1 MYTVGYRM
9 RTDTAAATAAMGSSR
24 AGVSSAAGTESSA
37 DLIDIDTYR
46 QIMKSFLEMRRYQTA
61 LFWAEKVTV
70 LSNNDPLDVYWQAQC
85 MFLLREFH
93 RAAYVIRSRGL
104 DKKNLLCHYLAAEC
118 LAEAKEYQEALDI
131 FHSIDCETLPISNP
145 VGIGA
150 SNRKDDSTNTGSD
163 SVYDEP
169 NKNDVLASIYFLK
182 GKILEA
188 MDNRILAMDCYVQAL
203 HKSVYCSEALDA
215 LVQHEMLM
223 AWEEKELM
231 QHIPLEQQ
239 CSEAERKILKR
250 LYESKLKKYYESI
263 APQTNI
269 EQTPVGTMSS
279 DLLHELTEKMKNSKN
294 IECNKS
300 STTGTGGGGGGGGP
314 SKCFATPMPTTKL
327 MSPANKILDEIRNT
341 PSYLIQSSLS
351 RVSSTVAGSASGGG
365 AAAVGKE
372 TPYRINRPI
381 SMQSPSAIAV
391 QHCFDRLE
399 NCVDLVVS
407 QAEKHFY
414 NCDYKKCMKIIDE
427 ILKRD
432 PYHKRS
438 LTVQIGCLME
448 MKDFNKLFY
457 VAHKLVDFYP
467 DDAIS
472 WYAVGCYYDL
482 IGKSDP
488 ARRYLSKATS
498 LDRLY
503 GPAWLAY
510 GHSFAKEN
518 EHDQAMA
525 AYFKATQL
533 MRGCHLPLLYI
544 GVECGLTKNL
554 EMAEKFFYQAMSIAP
569 LDVYVLHELG
579 VIKFEYELYESAEEV
594 FRTTLDMVQSMAKA
608 NREPI
613 SVRWEPL
620 LNNLGHCCRKNKKYE
635 EALEFHRRALFLKPQ
650 SAPTYTAIGFVQ
662 SLMGSLDEAV
672 ESFHKSLSLKRDD
685 VFTTTILKY
694 VIEDLAEE
702 TPLPFFAGDGED
714 IDLEDKEGDG
724 DDEDGSELRDD
735 EMSGCGG
742 GGKIASGTQGPG
754 TAAGSETA
762 PSRLKLKFDEYDSN
776 ASPVSDTSA
785 DDMSMDL

>member
-1 MYTVGYRM
+1 MPKSRVSYEKKEFEM
-9 RTDTAAATAAMGSSR
+9 RTDTAAAGNNRNIAGGSTTNDHATDSLVEVD
-24 AGVSSAAGTESSA
+24 A
-37 DLIDIDTYR
+37 YR
-46 QIMKSFLEMRRYQTA
+46 RIMKSFMDMRRYQTA

-70 LSNNDPLDVYWQAQC
+70 LSNNEPKDVYWQAQC
-85 MFLLREFH
+85 MFLLREYH
-93 RAAYVIRSRGL
+93 RAAYIIRSRGL
-104 DKKNLLCHYLAAEC
+104 DKQNLLCHYLAAEC
-118 LAEAKEYQEALDI
+118 LAEAKEYQEALDVLN
-131 FHSIDCETLPISNP
+131 SVDCEALANSPAN
-145 VGIGA
+145 A
-150 SNRKDDSTNTGSD
+150 SNRDDSVARDGL
-163 SVYDEP
+163 VFEEP
-169 NKNDVLASIYFLK
+169 NKSDLLGSIYFLK

-188 MDNRILAMDCYVQAL
+188 MDNRVLAMDCYVQAL

-231 QHIPLEQQ
+231 QHIPMEQQ

-263 APQTNI
+263 APQTNA
-269 EQTPVGTMSS
+269 EQTPVGTMSTV
-279 DLLHELTEKMKNSKN
+279 LLHELTEKMKNSKN
-294 IECNKS
+294 IECNKAAAEVS
-300 STTGTGGGGGGGGP
+300 SLP
-314 SKCFATPMPTTKL
+314 KCFTTPVPNKI
-327 MSPANKILDEIRNT
+327 MSPANKILDELKNS
-341 PSYLIQSSLS
+341 PSYLIQSSLP
-351 RVSSTVAGSASGGG
+351 RASSVLGSGGCASVGGSAHSKP
-365 AAAVGKE
+365 AD

-381 SMQSPSAIAV
+381 SMQSPSAINI
-391 QHCFDRLE
+391 QSCFDRLE

-407 QAEKHFY
+407 KAEKFFY

-467 DDAIS
+467 DDAIA

-579 VIKFEYELYESAEEV
+579 VVKFEYELYESAEEV

-608 NREPI
+608 NQEPI

-620 LNNLGHCCRKNKKYE
+620 LNNLGHCCRKNRKYE
-635 EALEFHRRALFLKPQ
+635 EALEFHRRALFLKPL
-650 SAPTYTAIGFVQ
+650 SAATYTAIGFVQ
-662 SLMGSLDEAV
+662 ALMGKLDEAV

-685 VFTTTILKY
+685 VVTTTILKY

-702 TPLPFFAGDGED
+702 APLPFYAGDGED
-714 IDLEDKEGDG
+714 IDLNAKEDSSEG
-724 DDEDGSELRDD
+724 RDD
-735 EMSGCGG
+735 DMSGCGG
-742 GGKIASGTQGPG
+742 GGKL
-754 TAAGSETA
+754 ETA
-762 PSRLKLKFDEYDSN
+762 GNDCPPPRLKLKFDEYDSN

-785 DDMSMDL
+785 DEMSMDL

>member
-1 MYTVGYRM
+1 MPRVEKVM
-9 RTDTAAATAAMGSSR
+9 RTDTANSSTAA
-24 AGVSSAAGTESSA
+24 AGAGQSA
-37 DLIDIDTYR
+37 DSSSLVDVDTYR
-46 QIMKSFLEMRRYQTA
+46 RIMKSFMDMRRYQTA

-70 LSNNDPLDVYWQAQC
+70 MSNNDPRDVYWQAQC
-85 MFLLREFH
+85 MFLLREYH

-104 DKKNLLCHYLAAEC
+104 DKRNLLCHYLAAEC
-118 LAEAKEYQEALDI
+118 LAEAKEYQEALDVLNGV
-131 FHSIDCETLPISNP
+131 SCETLANNMAGPGLGRNE
-145 VGIGA
+145 
-150 SNRKDDSTNTGSD
+150 
-163 SVYDEP
+163 SVEGVAVFDEP
-169 NKNDVLASIYFLK
+169 NKCDVLASIYFLK

-231 QHIPLEQQ
+231 QHIPMDQQ
-239 CSEAERKILKR
+239 CTEPERKILKV

-269 EQTPVGTMSS
+269 EQTPVGSMSTN
-279 DLLHELTEKMKNSKN
+279 LLHELTEKMKNSKN
-294 IECNKS
+294 IESNKAAAAAS
-300 STTGTGGGGGGGGP
+300 SLP
-314 SKCFATPMPTTKL
+314 KCFTTPVPNKI

-351 RVSSTVAGSASGGG
+351 RVSVLGSGGG
-365 AAAVGKE
+365 TASKQE
-372 TPYRINRPI
+372 TPYRISRPPV
-381 SMQSPSAIAV
+381 SVQSPSAIAIGN
-391 QHCFDRLE
+391 CFDRLDG
-399 NCVDLVVS
+399 CVDLVVS
-407 QAEKHFY
+407 KAEKFFY
-414 NCDYKKCMKIIDE
+414 NCDYKKCMKVIDE

-488 ARRYLSKATS
+488 ARRYLSKATT

-608 NREPI
+608 NGEPI
-613 SVRWEPL
+613 SARWEPL
-620 LNNLGHCCRKNKKYE
+620 LNNLGHCCRKNKKFE
-635 EALEFHRRALFLKPQ
+635 EALEFHRRALFLKPL
-650 SAPTYTAIGFVQ
+650 SGATYTAIGFVQ
-662 SLMGSLDEAV
+662 ALMGRLDDAV

-702 TPLPFFAGDGED
+702 APLPFYADGED
-714 IDLEDKEGDG
+714 DIELGGKEDD
-724 DDEDGSELRDD
+724 SEETRDD
-735 EMSGCGG
+735 EM
-742 GGKIASGTQGPG
+742 GGKAAGVGDSGVAGTPG
-754 TAAGSETA
+754 TGPDGA
-762 PSRLKLKFDEYDSN
+762 PPRLKLKFDEYDSN

>member
-1 MYTVGYRM
+1 MPRQQRVSCDIESEM
-9 RTDTAAATAAMGSSR
+9 RTDTVAVAGNNRANTGIDSTADHPAGDSGS
-24 AGVSSAAGTESSA
+24 
-37 DLIDIDTYR
+37 LIDIDTYR
-46 QIMKSFLEMRRYQTA
+46 RIMKSFMDMRRYRTA
-61 LFWAEKVTV
+61 LFWAEKVTA
-70 LSNNDPLDVYWQAQC
+70 LSNNEPKDVYWQAQC
-85 MFLLREFH
+85 MFLLREYH
-93 RAAYVIRSRGL
+93 RAAYIIRSRGL
-104 DKKNLLCHYLAAEC
+104 DKQNLLCHYLAVEC
-118 LAEAKEYQEALDI
+118 LAEAKEFQEALDVLN
-131 FHSIDCETLPISNP
+131 SVDCEKLAIS
-145 VGIGA
+145 VSGTTT
-150 SNRKDDSTNTGSD
+150 SCQDDSSALDGP
-163 SVYDEP
+163 VFDEP
-169 NKNDVLASIYFLK
+169 NKSDLLGSIYFLK

-188 MDNRILAMDCYVQAL
+188 MDNRVLAMDCYVQAL

-231 QHIPLEQQ
+231 QHMPMEQQ
-239 CSEAERKILKR
+239 CSEAETKILKR

-294 IECNKS
+294 IENIQAAATS
-300 STTGTGGGGGGGGP
+300 SL
-314 SKCFATPMPTTKL
+314 SKCFTTPLPNKI
-327 MSPANKILDEIRNT
+327 MSPANKILEDLKNT

-351 RVSSTVAGSASGGG
+351 KASSVFGSGGG
-365 AAAVGKE
+365 GGTSCKQD
-372 TPYRINRPI
+372 TPYRINRPV
-381 SMQSPSAIAV
+381 SMQSPSAIGI
-391 QHCFDRLE
+391 QNCFERLE
-399 NCVDLVVS
+399 GCVDLVVS
-407 QAEKHFY
+407 KAEKFFY
-414 NCDYKKCMKIIDE
+414 NCDYKKCKKIIDE
-427 ILKRD
+427 VLKRD

-467 DDAIS
+467 EDAIS

-613 SVRWEPL
+613 SIRWEPL
-620 LNNLGHCCRKNKKYE
+620 LNNLGHCCRKNRKYE
-635 EALEFHRRALFLKPQ
+635 EALEFHRRALFLKPL
-650 SAPTYTAIGFVQ
+650 SAATFTAIGFVQ
-662 SLMGSLDEAV
+662 SLMGKLDEAV

-702 TPLPFFAGDGED
+702 ASLPFYAGEGED
-714 IDLEDKEGDG
+714 IDLEAKEE
-724 DDEDGSELRDD
+724 DDSEARDD
-735 EMSGCGG
+735 DMVDDSSSKIGTGVSDSGGL
-742 GGKIASGTQGPG
+742 TDGP
-754 TAAGSETA
+754 
-762 PSRLKLKFDEYDSN
+762 PPRLKLRFDEYDSN